1 MKKLYVLNM
10 KTISPLLLE
19 LNTIFL
25 FFTLKKNRNSI
36 GKNVLCNRRRAV
48 QKLKEVAVT
57 LYYLFSRRTAQ
68 YSCDIPALKYKFL
81 NGNDSLYLL
90 YLMLQY
96 RFSNTRLPET
106 YERNCKMLNIMLVL
120 IIELLNLFKL
130 YNKS

>member
-1 MKKLYVLNM
+1 M
-10 KTISPLLLE
+10 KTISPLLQE

-25 FFTLKKNRNSI
+25 LFSLKKNRNSI
-36 GKNVLCNRRRAV
+36 GKNVLCNLRRAV
-48 QKLKEVAVT
+48 QKLNEVAVT

-68 YSCDIPALKYKFL
+68 YFCDIPALKYKFL